1 MYKCG
6 ACGKGVLVK
15 DLPEPIR
22 ICNCTVKVERLPLT
36 IIEKIKFFFGVKFY
50 KEKKAPIICDI
61 EGTAYG
67 RSQFK
72 S

>member
-1 MYKCG
+1 MYKCSN
-6 ACGKGVLVK
+6 CGKGVLVK

-22 ICNCTVKVERLPLT
+22 ACNCTREVIVDGNVVVKPAAIVL
-36 IIEKIKFFFGVKFY
+36 
-50 KEKKAPIICDI
+50 DM

>member
-1 MYKCG
+1 MYKCSV
-6 ACGKGVLVK
+6 CGKGVLVK

-22 ICNCTVKVERLPLT
+22 ACNCTQ
-36 IIEKIKFFFGVKFY
+36 EKIVNG
-50 KEKKAPIICDI
+50 EKVVAPSAIIADM

-72 S
+72 N

>member
-1 MYKCG
+1 MYKCSV
-6 ACGKGVLVK
+6 CEKGVLVK

-22 ICNCTVKVERLPLT
+22 ACNCTQEKVVDG
-36 IIEKIKFFFGVKFY
+36 EKVIVP
-50 KEKKAPIICDI
+50 ASITMDI
-61 EGTAYG
+61 EATAYG